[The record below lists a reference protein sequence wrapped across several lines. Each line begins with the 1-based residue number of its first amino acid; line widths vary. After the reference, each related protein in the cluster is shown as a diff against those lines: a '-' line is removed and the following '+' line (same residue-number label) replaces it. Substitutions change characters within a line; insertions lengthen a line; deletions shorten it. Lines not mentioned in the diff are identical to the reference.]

1 MTHLTSSVPP
11 SNSILTLGGNE
22 TSPVEPRLDV
32 FEGPLGGYFSEF
44 AWRVEPSSTVL
55 RHRLGELPG
64 IWPGDFNQ
72 NVLVLPTNSWA
83 MIQQSNPTGL
93 PTQPIPTNNP
103 TFVNGTRIVSPPEL
117 EQRISEAIKEV
128 LSSRKETIYS
138 PYLSAD
144 PNKYLT
150 PKTPVSRRI
159 EQLILEEDGNEEL
172 FLDRQQQAKW
182 LKQIMAAHWALH
194 LPQPFIGFDLEEGF
208 FVASCNPTPSATPS
222 QLMLRST
229 RAGMSRGLSRK
240 LIIHCPT
247 KLTLPRRPL
256 GCACGLPSRQ
266 PSHNHS
272 GALLPPG
279 ASGQFPRRTS
289 PASVFHPKPHWTRK
303 CPAAISPCR

>member
-1 MTHLTSSVPP
+1 MSIMTHLTSSVPP

-208 FVASCNPTPSATPS
+208 FVASWQSDTECNTLTIDAKEYKGWYEPWPIEEADNPLPDEIDLTTEAAWVR
-222 QLMLRST
+222 LRT
-229 RAGMSRGLSRK
+229 A
-240 LIIHCPT
+240 
-247 KLTLPRRPL
+247 LTTTQ
-256 GCACGLPSRQ
+256 S
-266 PSHNHS
+266 
-272 GALLPPG
+272 
-279 ASGQFPRRTS
+279 
-289 PASVFHPKPHWTRK
+289 
-303 CPAAISPCR
+303 